1 MTSLFKHSLASLV
14 LLVCLSASA
23 LASEPVNRPAE
34 QAQPV
39 VQQSAIG
46 PLAWQRVGS
55 PLSLHA

>member
-14 LLVCLSASA
+14 LLACLSGSVHATHQVTQ
-23 LASEPVNRPAE
+23 PGD

-39 VQQSAIG
+39 VQQQAIG

-55 PLSLHA
+55 PLRLDA